1 MELNGSGGNV
11 GYRNMKRWLLINY
24 GFFVIVEMVRLVFVV
39 FDVEGVFVCSRYVFC
54 CRYYISKGFN
64 FLIYIDGWDKF
75 KFYGILIYVGIDG
88 YFCCI
93 LWLRVCSLNKKLEYI
108 VYFYLKYVREINGVL
123 FIIYGD
129 RGIENV
135 IVRDI

>member
-1 MELNGSGGNV
+1 M
-11 GYRNMKRWLLINY
+11 
-24 GFFVIVEMVRLVFVV
+24 
-39 FDVEGVFVCSRYVFC
+39 
-54 CRYYISKGFN
+54 
-64 FLIYIDGWDKF
+64 
-75 KFYGILIYVGIDG
+75 IYVGIDG
-88 YFCCI
+88 YLCCI